1 MLRNQSINMTRPT
14 PKAFGALLLVGSNS
28 FLSVVW
34 GQQVVAADLLNMSD
48 NFLSPL
54 SGSAIS
60 CKLPNPPDAPSVR
73 DCIVQY
79 REDWDRTRILVKKK
93 QVELIGKRNAASVL
107 QWIGVSGV
115 ATATALGLSDS
126 GNNRTVAI
134 VVGSAAALSGLL
146 GTIWKN
152 DSIEKREAACEAVLV
167 LQPTIQSNFAV
178 WDQNAGDPEFR
189 KAFSER
195 TKTEYFSLINDNL
208 GKCGPGRPQINT
220 LLP

>member
-1 MLRNQSINMTRPT
+1 MTRST
-14 PKAFGALLLVGSNS
+14 PKAFGALLLVGSNF

-34 GQQVVAADLLNMSD
+34 GQQVVAADLINMSA

-54 SGSAIS
+54 SRSAIS

-73 DCIVQY
+73 DCITQY
-79 REDWDRTRILVKKK
+79 REDWDRTRNSVKKK

-115 ATATALGLSDS
+115 ATSTALGLSDS

-146 GTIWKN
+146 GTIWKT

-167 LQPTIQSNFAV
+167 LDPTIQSNFAV

-195 TKTEYFSLINDNL
+195 TKAEYFSLINDNL
-208 GKCGPGRPQINT
+208 GKCGPGRPQINS

>member
-1 MLRNQSINMTRPT
+1 LLGNLSINMTSST
-14 PKAFGALLLVGSNS
+14 PKAFGALLLVASNS
-28 FLSVVW
+28 FLSVAW
-34 GQQVVAADLLNMSD
+34 GQQVVAADLLNMSA

-54 SGSAIS
+54 SGSAIT
-60 CKLPNPPDAPSVR
+60 CKLPSPPDAPSVR

-79 REDWDRTRILVKKK
+79 REDWDRTRNLVKKK
-93 QVELIGKRNAASVL
+93 QVELLGKRNAASIL

-126 GNNRTVAI
+126 GNNHTVAI

-167 LQPTIQSNFAV
+167 LEPTILSNFAV

-189 KAFSER
+189 KAFSDR
-195 TKTEYFSLINDNL
+195 TRTEYFSLINDNL